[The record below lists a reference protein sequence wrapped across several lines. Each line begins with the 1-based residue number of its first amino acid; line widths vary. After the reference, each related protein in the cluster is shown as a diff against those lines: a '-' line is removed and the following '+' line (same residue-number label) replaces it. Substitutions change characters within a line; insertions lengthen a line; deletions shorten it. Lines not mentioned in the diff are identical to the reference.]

1 MTAEGGL
8 ADGNSYDPSLSGDGR
23 VAAFVSAAWDL
34 VDGTTGSSN
43 AFLRLREAQE
53 SVWVSEEAAQPRV
66 SADGRWVAY
75 VGGTRFDGP
84 GRVYLFDRVTGGTVA
99 VTDGFGSLLG
109 GVSGDGRSVVFSS
122 RDSGLVDAPLAAA
135 EHVCLY
141 DRVVGGVRLLSRN
154 AAGEPLDGASYE
166 PSISADGRWVAFVS
180 WASNTLVGP
189 PGGGE
194 AVYLLDVATGE
205 LRWASR
211 ERGGGVVWLHD
222 PAVSGDGR
230 VVVFGDWPD
239 VWVYDRGADGLE
251 YGFPGQ
257 HPRISADGRF
267 VSATNGYSSVVR
279 FDRATGRIVRAA
291 GGNDGVLR
299 SFYQAISADGSS
311 VAYHERVP
319 RASGGFLDVVWVA
332 GLGENPPSLP
342 AERAR
347 GAVGHPS
354 PHARRPVGVQSDPVN
369 SLTGEFVTSVVDVA
383 QPGAGVPF
391 ALERTYGSGDE
402 RVGLLGR
409 GWSLSLSAR
418 LEVSEDAVVLVAE
431 DGLAVPFLVD
441 ADGVPVPE
449 AGVLS
454 RLERLDGDGRP
465 LTPPGQTGWIFDDGG
480 LLEGI
485 GQRQGGDPRR
495 GHRRASEQVPWAGT
509 GEGGWRLLRPDQ
521 VAYTF
526 EESGRLR
533 RVEDRNGV
541 GSTYAYEAS
550 GLLTSVTD
558 DAGRVATLRYD
569 SGLLVEVALA
579 DGRTVGYG
587 YDGELLTSVRDV
599 RGGVTRYSH
608 DGDAR
613 LTAVTDLHVRPG
625 PAAADFDDDR
635 RERSRVA

>member
-1 MTAEGGL
+1 MGEGRRRWWTALVVVLAVVTPGPLPIAAEPPGRQDVQVAASASEGVVEAAVLRGDASSLALPAIPRELIEELRRRPAGLAVRERVAEWLGEERSSGAVAGGDDDAGSGEEHLAVLSIPRELVSVTPQGGL
-8 ADGNSYDPSLSGDGR
+8 PDGNSYDPALSGDGR
-23 VAAFVSAAWDL
+23 VAAFVSAGWDL

-43 AFLRLREAQE
+43 AFLRLRDGQE
-53 SVWVSEEAAQPRV
+53 TVWVSEEAALAGPADFEAAQPRV

-84 GRVYLFDRVTGGTVA
+84 GRVYLFDRVAGETVA

-122 RDSGLVDAPLAAA
+122 RDAGLVDAPLAAG
-135 EHVCLY
+135 EHVYLY
-141 DRVVGGVRLLSRN
+141 DRVVGEVRLLSRN

-230 VVVFGDWPD
+230 VVAFGDWPD
-239 VWVYDRGADGLE
+239 VWVYDRGSDALE

-267 VSATNGYSSVVR
+267 VSATNGYSTVVR
-279 FDRATGRIVRAA
+279 FDRATGRIVRVA

-332 GLGENPPSLP
+332 DLGENPPSLP

-354 PHARRPVGVQSDPVN
+354 PHARRPVGAQSDPVN

-391 ALERTYGSGDE
+391 SLERTYGSGDE

-418 LEVSEDAVVLVAE
+418 LEVTGETVVFVAE

-441 ADGVPVPE
+441 ADGVPQPE
-449 AGVLS
+449 AGCC
-454 RLERLDGDGRP
+454 R
-465 LTPPGQTGWIFDDGG
+465 GW
-480 LLEGI
+480 
-485 GQRQGGDPRR
+485 
-495 GHRRASEQVPWAGT
+495 S
-509 GEGGWRLLRPDQ
+509 
-521 VAYTF
+521 
-526 EESGRLR
+526 
-533 RVEDRNGV
+533 
-541 GSTYAYEAS
+541 GST
-550 GLLTSVTD
+550 VM
-558 DAGRVATLRYD
+558 
-569 SGLLVEVALA
+569 
-579 DGRTVGYG
+579 
-587 YDGELLTSVRDV
+587 
-599 RGGVTRYSH
+599 
-608 DGDAR
+608 GDR
-613 LTAVTDLHVRPG
+613 
-625 PAAADFDDDR
+625 
-635 RERSRVA
+635 